1 MPGSGMIAVM
11 DEPGNVPAFD
21 LRITIAGTDP
31 EIWRRLLL
39 PESVTIPELHE
50 AIQKAFGWQDYH
62 LYGIRTV
69 DRKGQPRVIV
79 GTEEAADELGA
90 EAAAGVVLSELIDPS
105 AAGTSKLEYEYDF
118 GDSWIHE
125 IEQLGPAEIPQGS
138 IQCVDG
144 AMRGPVED
152 SGGIGGY
159 ADLVSKLGD
168 PEYRDHDGAAEW
180 LEGMTGEPA
189 SDFDPA
195 AFSLEA
201 INTQLAQLARR
212 LWPGPVSAEDIH
224 TVLRPV
230 QWFLDEAS
238 PAGLELTKD
247 GYLKPAIVKAA
258 MTALGWDEDWPGTA
272 RQEIHAR
279 PVLAL
284 REQLQEWKLL
294 RKFKG
299 RLVLTPSGRRVGKDP
314 QALWDYVA
322 DRLANPEA
330 AAVKLATRLAV
341 HWLVEGLAL
350 SYDKRQRLLQEALNR
365 AGFRMPGGGDV
376 PLDAASDVDFG
387 VRSSLRSLEL
397 TDTRWQQGPEVTDA
411 GLKFLLDV
419 QRRLADGGA

>member
-1 MPGSGMIAVM
+1 MRTP
-11 DEPGNVPAFD
+11 DTVPALD
-21 LRITIAGTDP
+21 LRISIEGSTP
-31 EIWRRLLL
+31 EIWRRLIV
-39 PESVTIPELHE
+39 PESATIADFHQ

-62 LYGIRTV
+62 LYGVRAS

-105 AAGTSKLEYEYDF
+105 DAGAAKLEYEYDF

-125 IEQLGPAEIPQGS
+125 IAVLGPAELPPGS

-159 ADLVSKLGD
+159 ADLLSKLND
-168 PEYRDHDGAAEW
+168 PEYGDHDGAAEW

-189 SDFDPA
+189 ADFDPA

-201 INTQLAQLARR
+201 INTQLVQLARR
-212 LWPGPVSAEDIH
+212 LWPGPVSAEDMH
-224 TVLRPV
+224 AVLKPV

-238 PAGLELTKD
+238 PDGLELTKD
-247 GYLKPAIVKAA
+247 GYVKPAIVKAA
-258 MTALGWDEDWPGTA
+258 MTALGWDEAWMGTG
-272 RQEIHAR
+272 RQEIHTR
-279 PVLAL
+279 PMLAL

-299 RLVLTPSGRRVGKDP
+299 RLVLTPSGRKVAKDP
-314 QALWDYVA
+314 QALWDYLA
-322 DRLANPEA
+322 DRVAHPLSDAD
-330 AAVKLATRLAV
+330 KLVTRMAV
-341 HWLVEGLAL
+341 HWLVEGLEL
-350 SYDKRQRLLQEALNR
+350 SYDTRERVIHDALNR
-365 AGFRMPGGGDV
+365 AGFRMPGGGAVPMEAGWDLYFDV
-376 PLDAASDVDFG
+376 RRSLDA
-387 VRSSLRSLEL
+387 LEL
-397 TDTRWQQGPEVTDA
+397 KDARWAPNAKTTDA

-419 QRRLADGGA
+419 QRRLEGGAV